1 MPKAYKRHHF
11 LWLILQEH
19 IDDYLTV
26 SNGVLRVKWVFP
38 ASARDGE
45 GFVSFAPFAAKIGKK
60 KKKNKTKQKQ
70 IRDIIKVFT
79 SNNGVVDMITH
90 IHYHATHV
98 QQKRA

>member
-1 MPKAYKRHHF
+1 MAYLGLNGFFPHQRETVRA
-11 LWLILQEH
+11 L
-19 IDDYLTV
+19 YLSRFSPLKSET
-26 SNGVLRVKWVFP
+26 
-38 ASARDGE
+38 
-45 GFVSFAPFAAKIGKK
+45 KK
-60 KKKNKTKQKQ
+60 KQKQKQ